1 MTRPRAPS
9 VFRQGDV
16 TKALKAAVAAG
27 LHVVGFRI
35 NPQGEIQ
42 VENGESQ
49 AQDSQQKGMEEANE
63 WDSIS

>member
-1 MTRPRAPS
+1 MTRPRTPS
-9 VFRQGDV
+9 TFRQGDV
-16 TKALKAAVAAG
+16 TKALKAAIAAG

-42 VENGESQ
+42 VEIGESQ

>member
-1 MTRPRAPS
+1 MARAAS
-9 VFRQGDV
+9 AFRQGDV

-35 NPQGEIQ
+35 NSQGEIQ
-42 VENGESQ
+42 VEIGQSQ
-49 AQDSQQKGMEEANE
+49 AQNSQQKGRETNE

>member
-1 MTRPRAPS
+1 M
-9 VFRQGDV
+9 

-42 VENGESQ
+42 VEIGESQ
-49 AQDSQQKGMEEANE
+49 AQDSQQKGRETNE